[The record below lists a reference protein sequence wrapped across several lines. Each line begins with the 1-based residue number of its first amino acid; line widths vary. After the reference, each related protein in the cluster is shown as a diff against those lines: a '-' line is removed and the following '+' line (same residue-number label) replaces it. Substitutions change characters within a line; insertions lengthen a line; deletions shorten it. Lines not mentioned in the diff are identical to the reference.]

1 MHSGQVLARLHWGE
15 FMLVGVIQFVF
26 AVVSI
31 AGMLAMGELIKYG
44 VVDEQAFVCLLS
56 Y

>member
-1 MHSGQVLARLHWGE
+1 VHSGQVLARLYWRE

-31 AGMLAMGELIKYG
+31 SGMLAMGELIKYG
-44 VVDEQAFVCLLS
+44 GVHEQAFVCLLS